1 MQLINHGVPD
11 EVISNLK
18 KDIAEFF
25 KLPLETKKAYSQL
38 PNNIE
43 GYGQVFVVSEKQKLD
58 WADMFY
64 LVARPNEARDMR
76 FWPAH
81 PPSFR

>member
-1 MQLINHGVPD
+1 
-11 EVISNLK
+11 
-18 KDIAEFF
+18 
-25 KLPLETKKAYSQL
+25 
-38 PNNIE
+38 
-43 GYGQVFVVSEKQKLD
+43 VSEEQKLD

-64 LVARPNEARDMR
+64 LVVRPNEARDLR